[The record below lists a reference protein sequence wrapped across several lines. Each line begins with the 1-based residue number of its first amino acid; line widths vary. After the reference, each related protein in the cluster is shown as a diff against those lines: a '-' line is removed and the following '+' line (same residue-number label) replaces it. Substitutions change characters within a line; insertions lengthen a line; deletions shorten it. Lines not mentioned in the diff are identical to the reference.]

1 MSAHDPS
8 ALLIARADDATAPS
22 PLFAEALLADL
33 LGELERPAR
42 HVLPRGRGARTLLLA
57 AALALLLAAA
67 ATATYLIVRPASA
80 RVNPKPGALTVI
92 VPKTNAADEVVA
104 LLPNG
109 RLVVVWRCPGNV
121 FCGDLESVS
130 WAPDGRRVA
139 FSLDEI
145 GGRSAYVGLHIVS
158 IRSGHDLHIPS
169 LPLAH
174 PMAPQPIATFP
185 VLRKQELRRLGCL
198 YPYQLAWS
206 PDSRRLAYACAASSG
221 KRVIFTIR
229 GDGTDWR
236 RVPTGTLAA
245 YWPSWAPDGKHIVF
259 ATGKK
264 PDHSSLYVVG
274 ADGSG
279 RRLLARGGTAPDW
292 SSDGTAIAYQAR
304 DGVRI
309 VSPRGGDMSP
319 PGPDGRSASIAVDGK
334 PAWSPDGSQLAVS
347 TTDGVEIVTVA
358 TGAHSLVTHESGLT
372 LFDGGRP
379 AWYPGPA
386 APAVNGQ
393 AD

>member
-1 MSAHDPS
+1 MSRQDPS
-8 ALLIARADDATAPS
+8 ALLVAGADDATAPS
-22 PLFAEALLADL
+22 PPFAEALLGHL

-67 ATATYLIVRPASA
+67 AMATYFVVRPASA
-80 RVNPKPGALTVI
+80 RVHPKPGALTVI
-92 VPKTNAADEVVA
+92 VPKTNAADRIVA

-121 FCGDLESVS
+121 FCGDLESVA
-130 WAPDGRRVA
+130 WAPNGRRVA

-145 GGRSAYVGLHIVS
+145 GGLSAYIGLHIVS
-158 IRSGHDLHIPS
+158 VRSGHDLHIPS

-174 PMAPQPIATFP
+174 PMAPQPISTFP
-185 VLRKQELRRLGCL
+185 ALLQQELRLLGCL
-198 YPYQLAWS
+198 YPSHLAWS
-206 PDSRRLAYACAASSG
+206 PDSRRLAYACAAPSG

-229 GDGTDWR
+229 GDGTDSR

-259 ATGKK
+259 ATGRK
-264 PDHSSLYVVG
+264 PEHSSLYVVG

-292 SSDGTAIAYQAR
+292 SSDGTAIAYQTR

-309 VSPRGGDMSP
+309 VSPRGADMSP
-319 PGPDGRSASIAVDGK
+319 PGPDGRRATIAVEGK

-347 TTDGVEIVTVA
+347 TTHGVEVVTVA
-358 TGAHSLVTHESGLT
+358 TGEHSLVTHESGLT
-372 LFDGGRP
+372 LFDAGRA